1 MKKLRRHDRVPF
13 MADVALQPGEKRP
26 RRFAARVFN
35 ISRGGLAVFSR
46 YYFPPS
52 ILVTMELTIPVPGEG
67 LRGVTLYGVTRWTRV
82 QPDGDILG
90 IEILSD
96 SKAGDYAWFDKHFDA
111 YVITHC
117 SARYRPEVPQAEDRP
132 PALATEDP

>member
-1 MKKLRRHDRVPF
+1 MKRLRRHDRVPL

-46 YYFPPS
+46 YYFPPG

-111 YVITHC
+111 CVRTHC
-117 SARYRPEVPQAEDRP
+117 PARYRPEEPQAEDRP
-132 PALATEDP
+132 PAMATEDP